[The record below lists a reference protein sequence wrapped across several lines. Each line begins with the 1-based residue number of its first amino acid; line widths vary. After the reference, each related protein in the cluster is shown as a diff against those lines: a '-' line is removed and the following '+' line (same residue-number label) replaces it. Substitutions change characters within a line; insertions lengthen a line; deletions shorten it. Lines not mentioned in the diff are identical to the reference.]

1 MSGFF
6 CFLFFCRISCFL
18 FSRGFPISCFSLGF
32 LFFYW
37 RVFVLDGKKRM
48 ELGTKE
54 LQSSLVRGSVAP
66 AAAGLGDKRNLSFR
80 AVRAIAVRFLKKIFQ
95 LKTRRSMIL
104 VLADPYL
111 RGSDN
116 FTRFSC
122 FIVIWD
128 PEYYRQSRQSSRNL

>member
-80 AVRAIAVRFLKKIFQ
+80 AVRAIAVRFHKTFSSSKL
-95 LKTRRSMIL
+95 TRRSMIL

-116 FTRFSC
+116 FTS
-122 FIVIWD
+122 
-128 PEYYRQSRQSSRNL
+128 

>member
-1 MSGFF
+1 MCGFSY
-6 CFLFFCRISCFL
+6 FLFFCGISCFL
-18 FSRGFPISCFSLGF
+18 FSRGFPISYFSLGF

-48 ELGTKE
+48 ELGTRE
-54 LQSSLVRGSVAP
+54 LQSSLVRGPVAP
-66 AAAGLGDKRNLSFR
+66 AAAGLGDKRNPSFR
-80 AVRAIAVRFLKKIFQ
+80 AVRFQKAFFQ

-116 FTRFSC
+116 FTRF
-122 FIVIWD
+122 
-128 PEYYRQSRQSSRNL
+128 L

>member
-1 MSGFF
+1 
-6 CFLFFCRISCFL
+6 
-18 FSRGFPISCFSLGF
+18 
-32 LFFYW
+32 
-37 RVFVLDGKKRM
+37 M

>member
-1 MSGFF
+1 MCGISY
-6 CFLFFCRISCFL
+6 FLFFCGISCFL

-80 AVRAIAVRFLKKIFQ
+80 AVRFQKTFFQ
-95 LKTRRSMIL
+95 LKTMTMTQNSK
-104 VLADPYL
+104 VDDFAFG
-111 RGSDN
+111 GSVSSRIRQ
-116 FTRFSC
+116 F
-122 FIVIWD
+122 
-128 PEYYRQSRQSSRNL
+128 YYRGGGSETSIFLGAGSPRDIR

>member
-1 MSGFF
+1 MIGIFEGQFF
-6 CFLFFCRISCFL
+6 VCGISYFLFFCGISCFL

-48 ELGTKE
+48 ELGTRE

-80 AVRAIAVRFLKKIFQ
+80 AVRIQKTFFQ
-95 LKTRRSMIL
+95 LKT
-104 VLADPYL
+104 D
-111 RGSDN
+111 
-116 FTRFSC
+116 
-122 FIVIWD
+122 
-128 PEYYRQSRQSSRNL
+128 

>member
-1 MSGFF
+1 
-6 CFLFFCRISCFL
+6 
-18 FSRGFPISCFSLGF
+18 
-32 LFFYW
+32 
-37 RVFVLDGKKRM
+37 M

-111 RGSDN
+111 RESDN
-116 FTRFSC
+116 FTTLCRF
-122 FIVIWD
+122 
-128 PEYYRQSRQSSRNL
+128 L